1 MFSSILD
8 EINISIIAELF
19 MISSHCIRAVGFA
32 CQFINEATSDPQL
45 IVYNTEKRFIYNMY
59 HIIFSTF
66 SWTF

>member
-1 MFSSILD
+1 
-8 EINISIIAELF
+8 
-19 MISSHCIRAVGFA
+19 MISSHRIRAVGFA